1 LGNGFKGRKFREFG
15 RKDLY
20 MSLPVLTRSLA
31 YKLDMMDAYFVE
43 KRMSG
48 IAGTEIKWYLETLAL
63 MAKGNP
69 NDQFNSIRGFMKENE
84 SLLDEMLSLYQG
96 QKVRLDI
103 LPSELTP
110 DISAKLI
117 QHNLTPKSFHTV
129 FYRDCT
135 KLKPLETSEIQV
147 RKISA
152 DELGVFL
159 DTYLSGFGLPESF
172 LAGAK
177 EQRSFWMEVP
187 EFHLYIATIK
197 DTPVG
202 ASVLYIKDDIG
213 YLAGASTLPDYRGV
227 GCQYQQ
233 LVKRINDAAD
243 LGCTILTTQAAFD
256 SSSQRNMQRAGF
268 QVAFTKGIWSN

>member
-1 LGNGFKGRKFREFG
+1 
-15 RKDLY
+15 
-20 MSLPVLTRSLA
+20 MSLPVLTRDLA

-48 IAGTEIKWYLETLAL
+48 IAGTEIKWFMDTLAL
-63 MAKGNP
+63 MAKSIP
-69 NDQFNSIRGFMKENE
+69 NDQFNSIRGFMRENE
-84 SLLDEMLSLYQG
+84 SMLEEMLQIYQG
-96 QKVRLDI
+96 QKVRMDI

-117 QHNLTPKSFHTV
+117 QHNLIPKGFHSV

-135 KLKPLETSEIQV
+135 KLKPLDTSEIQV
-147 RKISA
+147 RKITE

-159 DTYLSGFGLPESF
+159 DTYLSGFGIPESF

-177 EQRSFWMEVP
+177 EQRSFWMDVP
-187 EFHLYIATIK
+187 EFHLYLASLK

-213 YLAGASTLPDYRGV
+213 YSSRCIDSGRLQRSRLSKTTTCKTNKCCSRFRMFNTNYP
-227 GCQYQQ
+227 GC
-233 LVKRINDAAD
+233 I
-243 LGCTILTTQAAFD
+243 
-256 SSSQRNMQRAGF
+256 
-268 QVAFTKGIWSN
+268 